1 MSETKRQLLK
11 MSDLPKR
18 FGCGLTKIYELKRD
32 DPRFPKPVLFGRTQV
47 FASDHIEEYISNLF
61 EARGAD

>member
-1 MSETKRQLLK
+1 MSEEKRHLLK

-32 DPRFPKPVLFGRTQV
+32 DPKFPKPVMFGRTQV
-47 FASDHIEEYISNLF
+47 WASDHIEAYISNLF
-61 EARGAD
+61 EAHDAA